1 MQQNNTLLRAVS
13 QFLRRQMLSI
23 CSFTILLFAN
33 TTLNAQTYGYGDV
46 IPASGSYAS
55 ASALNGFV
63 ASTPNPDIPSSKLC
77 RDIKITFV
85 LDESGS
91 IASSNSTELVKT
103 GVRALGNALLNSGAQ
118 LRIVEFGTQ
127 SRVIELGIID
137 VNSTFISRLND
148 YLGAGYDGQ
157 NYNPTSATNWDD
169 ALEDVQ
175 SFDAD
180 LVFFFTDGYPTA
192 YNGANGEPIFQGG
205 AATFPA
211 ALDAAVSRANI
222 VKSQGKHMFVVGV
235 GPGIDLDNI
244 IAISGSDRFGGLNNV
259 LNADF
264 STPPFDQLASNLAAV
279 VNTIC
284 GTELSILKTTSDDAV
299 CAGQSVTFTTTVK
312 NTGGSFNYIANNVEI
327 SDVYPDGFSNIQII
341 SPATGAS
348 VNGQTVTYAL
358 DSLTAGQTVTLVVT
372 ATVDAPPGNFN
383 NTVTATAFN
392 ANTVSAEA
400 FILSGFATETI
411 NEAGCG
417 SVDVNGTTYS
427 ATGTYTQTLV
437 SSIGCDSI
445 LTINVTINEPSSSTE
460 NVTICN
466 RYDWNAGVYTISGTY
481 TFTGVNAAGCDS
493 TVTLNLTILSP
504 PGRGT
509 VFGPLK
515 VCRNQSGFIYTV
527 TPVAGATSY
536 TWTLP
541 TGLSGTSTSNTISV
555 SANATFCAGTI
566 SVRAN
571 NECGSGAHAS
581 INVGVI
587 TSLPATPSCITGAT
601 RICTPGTFTYTTTA
615 VSNATEYIWSVSGT
629 GLTVV
634 SGQGTRTITV
644 SGGANFTYG
653 CISVRAKNCFGLS
666 RSARSITVNKQ
677 KTGCSTGKGIS
688 FTNEKEITSV
698 FPNPAKDNIN
708 IRFETIE
715 NEKVGILLLDING
728 KIKFRSEQV
737 YTEGSQLKS
746 INAFG
751 LAKGTY
757 FVKITK
763 NGKSGKTLS
772 VVIQ

>member
-1 MQQNNTLLRAVS
+1 
-13 QFLRRQMLSI
+13 MLSF
-23 CSFTILLFAN
+23 SFLAILFFAN
-33 TTLNAQTYGYGDV
+33 STLSAQTYGYGDV
-46 IPASGSYAS
+46 IPAPGSYAS

-63 ASTPNPDIPSSKLC
+63 ASAPNPDIPSSKLC
-77 RDIKITFV
+77 RDLKITFV

-91 IASSNSTELVKT
+91 IAISNATELVKT

-118 LRIVEFGTQ
+118 LRIVEFSRQ
-127 SRVIELGIID
+127 SRVIDLGLTD
-137 VNSTFISRLND
+137 VNSTFVSRLND
-148 YLGAGYDGQ
+148 YLGSGYNDQ
-157 NYNPTSATNWDD
+157 SYNPTDATNWDD

-175 SFDAD
+175 EFDAD

-192 YNGANGEPIFQGG
+192 YNGAGGIAIVQGG
-205 AATFPA
+205 SATFPA

-222 VKSQGKHMFVVGV
+222 VKAQGKHMFVVGV
-235 GPGIDLDNI
+235 GAGIDLDNI
-244 IAISGSDRFGGLNNV
+244 IAISGPDRFGGLNNV

-284 GTELSILKTTSDDAV
+284 GTELSIIKTTSDDAV
-299 CAGQSVTFTTTVK
+299 CAGQTVTFTTTVK

-358 DSLTAGQTVTLVVT
+358 DSLSSGQSVTLVVT

-392 ANTVSAEA
+392 ANTVTAEA
-400 FILSGFATETI
+400 SILSGFATETI
-411 NEAGCG
+411 DQSGCG
-417 SVDVNGTTYS
+417 AVTINGTTYNAS
-427 ATGTYTQTLV
+427 GTYTQTLV

-445 LTINVTINEPSSSTE
+445 LTINVTINQPSSATE
-460 NVTICN
+460 NITICN
-466 RYDWNAGVYTISGTY
+466 RYDWNGVVYTTSGTY

-493 TVTLNLTILSP
+493 TVTLNLTILNP

-509 VFGPLK
+509 VSGPLK

-541 TGLSGTSTSNTISV
+541 TGLSGTSNSNTISI

-571 NECGSGAHAS
+571 NECGSGAPAS

-601 RICTPGTFTYTTTA
+601 RICTQRTYTYTTTA

-629 GLTVV
+629 GLTIV

-666 RSARSITVNKQ
+666 RSARFITVNKQ
-677 KTGCSTGKGIS
+677 KTGCSTGRGIS
-688 FTNEKEITSV
+688 FTNEEEITSI

-715 NEKVGILLLDING
+715 NEKVGIMLMDNSG
-728 KIKFRSEQV
+728 KVKLRSEQI
-737 YTEGSQLKS
+737 YPEGSQVKS
-746 INAFG
+746 INTTG
-751 LAKGTY
+751 LTKGTY
-757 FVKITK
+757 FVKIIK
-763 NGKSGKTLS
+763 NGKPSKTLS